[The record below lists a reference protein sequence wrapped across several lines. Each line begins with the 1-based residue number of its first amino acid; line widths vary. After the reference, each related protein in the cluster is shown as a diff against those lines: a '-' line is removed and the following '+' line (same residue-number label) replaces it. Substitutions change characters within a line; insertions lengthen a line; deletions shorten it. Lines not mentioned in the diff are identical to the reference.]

1 MSNLNSPRL
10 RAIQLLRRDWQDHY
24 KRSSPWVVW
33 LILLCDFGIVWL
45 VTYLN
50 QTMWPGEAM
59 DAIAYATRV
68 IGALA
73 MIFLGMHALDPDLET
88 RTGVTKVAIAVIIIG
103 LANLGIHTA
112 LAREVG
118 AAEVRTAEDRQREA
132 FQTEQDEKRMKARAE
147 ADKAAADRARAE
159 AAAAQRRKEEEEAKA
174 KAERGRRWRMVTY
187 QVAGTPAGGMIFGFI
202 IAAVDK
208 TVKAAESAHQ
218 TAADILEDRK
228 RFWLA
233 LGSAISE
240 AGVLLIGMAY
250 VWHKRTQDSD
260 GNNIADR
267 LQRIFQTNPERV
279 RQEDPEAY
287 AVLCEVYGAPKNA
300 PSR

>member
-10 RAIQLLRRDWQDHY
+10 RAIELLRRDWQDHY

-103 LANLGIHTA
+103 LANLAVHTA

-118 AAEVRTAEDRQREA
+118 AAEIRTAEDRQKEA
-132 FQTEQDEKRMKARAE
+132 FQTEQDEKRLKAKAQ

-159 AAAAQRRKEEEEAKA
+159 AEAAQKRKEEEEAKA
-174 KAERGRRWRMVTY
+174 KAERERRWRMVTY
-187 QVAGTPAGGMIFGFI
+187 RVTGTPGDLIFGFI
-202 IAAVDK
+202 FAAVE
-208 TVKAAESAHQ
+208 KAVSTIEIRHQ
-218 TAADILEDRK
+218 TAADILEDRN

-240 AGVLLIGMAY
+240 AAVLLIGMAY

-279 RQEDPEAY
+279 RQEDPDAY
-287 AVLCEVYGAPKNA
+287 AILCEVHGAPKNA